1 MFFSARAK
9 GLFHTNLVVY
19 KCGRANPA
27 LRMEPRMTI
36 HNPVPLRVSGLVAFL
51 HMGLPGD
58 VMTNAFGAE
67 RMCCRP

>member
-1 MFFSARAK
+1 
-9 GLFHTNLVVY
+9 
-19 KCGRANPA
+19 
-27 LRMEPRMTI
+27 MTI